1 MGAYR
6 KKNERKQ
13 SQVDNSK
20 FNFPE
25 RDCVVKEMGGYLKSV
40 CQESSRT
47 TLKCADSDIV
57 YDLNDVERD
66 RTVFGD
72 LCPDDHKFYQACG
85 LISYPNRKNPNL
97 FCGQFICK
105 NETHVESSFCESGKE
120 RHCSN
125 VQEENI
131 CEDERDT
138 EVCNEVCEE
147 ANCRDEA
154 LCNGFRYGKFCDRE
168 FYYSTQTIT
177 LLDWYDWVYNCKL
190 WAPFGGQYGRM
201 QFLENF
207 EGHICEHTLTGLQ
220 TPIFNYTR
228 CSVFRY
234 DPLTTASQWYL
245 NSTEIP
251 YCKNMMDQTNCT
263 DFSRVALSCMVDG
276 YKTNVSKFAICH
288 GRADVRICDNGIE
301 NDCKHLSPSC
311 FVHKHRLC
319 DGIIDC
325 IDQSDETALECIEMT
340 KTRCVRV
347 LGNESLPI
355 PLKWLGDGIGD
366 CLSLVDET
374 TDWPTCGSGV
384 TKRYVLNND
393 SCTDDFLCLNSV
405 TKFIPQQEL
414 CDLIETCGNENMI
427 CILSKDKPNLFTS
440 IIRDK
445 EEKVVPHCLR
455 GLESMQRLRS
465 RCSTSSFSFPSLNS
479 FGVSNL
485 KTIKTPN
492 ELYNCDYTFG
502 EMYLFLSCSGKC
514 LASSCPL
521 SRPLKYD
528 SCGGQY
534 PNRVFTVT
542 GMDYL
547 TFVTP
552 LKGSYHNDYFLCK
565 NNRCVS
571 YDKVCNLVDDCGDGS
586 DEDACT
592 NQFRCNATDTPIPK
606 WQRCDGHIDCE
617 DLSDEC
623 NRDCGKEIIGGIV
636 LKISA
641 WLIGFLAVTFNIGI
655 ITSSLMS
662 LKDVSTSMGLLNKLL
677 IVLISIGDFLVGGY
691 LFSISVIDLVYGA
704 SYCSKQ
710 RAWRSSVYCT
720 ILGIASTVGSQ
731 ISLFSMTC
739 LSLVRLFGIKN
750 AMSRSDDLSPKSYSK
765 ITSILF
771 AIAMS
776 AAAIA
781 VVPILPQFEDFFVNG
796 MRYDENNPMFIGF
809 PNKKVHHDVIKAYHG
824 RTMKDYKSLTWK
836 TALQLIDDMFT
847 SIHGGL
853 YRRKV
858 DFYGNDGVCLFKYFV
873 TKEDPQRLYS
883 WTILAINFFCFI
895 IITVSYII
903 INLVSVKS
911 SKVVRNRQ
919 INQRNRRMQR
929 KISMIIA
936 TDFCCWIPFVLVC
949 CLHSLSV
956 LDATP
961 WYSLFSIIA
970 LPINSVINPLL
981 FDSTVTKQIAKPIRS
996 VRQTVTRSLSSL
1008 RIRNDGGY
1016 PPTDTDVQIR
1026 DQPC

>member
-1 MGAYR
+1 M
-6 KKNERKQ
+6 
-13 SQVDNSK
+13 V
-20 FNFPE
+20 
-25 RDCVVKEMGGYLKSV
+25 VVKSGQTQISEP
-40 CQESSRT
+40 CP
-47 TLKCADSDIV
+47 
-57 YDLNDVERD
+57 ND
-66 RTVFGD
+66 
-72 LCPDDHKFYQACG
+72 PKFYQACG
-85 LISYPNRKNPNL
+85 GASRPNSRADNLLCEKFVCENEGNVETSYCVLGEEK
-97 FCGQFICK
+97 F
-105 NETHVESSFCESGKE
+105 
-120 RHCSN
+120 CSN
-125 VQEENI
+125 VEVEEI
-131 CEDERDT
+131 CANHNLTSTR
-138 EVCNEVCEE
+138 VCNDICDDDKH
-147 ANCRDEA
+147 CRDEA
-154 LCNGFRYGKFCDRE
+154 ECNGFRYGKFCHWNW
-168 FYYSTQTIT
+168 YYSIQTIS
-177 LLDWYDWVYNCKL
+177 LIDWYDWTYQCQL
-190 WAPFGGQYGRM
+190 WAPHKYRRGRED
-201 QFLENF
+201 FLSAYD
-207 EGHICEHTLTGLQ
+207 GPVCQHTLSNFQ
-220 TPIFNYTR
+220 TPIFNFTR
-228 CSVFRY
+228 CAVFKY
-234 DPLTTASQWYL
+234 DPNVNAWWLD
-245 NSTEIP
+245 STEIP

-319 DGIIDC
+319 DGIKDC

-384 TKRYVLNND
+384 TRRYVLNND

-405 TKFIPQQEL
+405 TKFIPENQL
-414 CDLIETCGNENMI
+414 CDMIDTCGNENLI
-427 CILSKDKPNLFTS
+427 CTLSKERPNLFTS
-440 IIRDK
+440 LLKDVQRKII
-445 EEKVVPHCLR
+445 PYCLR
-455 GLESMQRLRS
+455 GIPSLQKLSS
-465 RCSTSSFSFPSLNS
+465 KTCSTSSFFFPPQET
-479 FGVSNL
+479 FGVSNM
-485 KTIKTPN
+485 KTILAPKQF
-492 ELYNCDYTFG
+492 YNCDYTFG
-502 EMYLFLSCSGKC
+502 DMYVLLSCSGKC

-586 DEDACT
+586 DEETCT
-592 NQFRCNATDTPIPK
+592 NQFRCNATDTTIPK

-623 NRDCGKEIIGGIV
+623 NRDCGKEIIGGVV

-677 IVLISIGDFLVGGY
+677 IVLISFGDFLVGGY
-691 LFSISVIDLVYGA
+691 LFAISVINLLYGA
-704 SYCSKQ
+704 SYCSEQ
-710 RAWRSSVYCT
+710 TVWRSSVYCT

-739 LSLVRLFGIKN
+739 LSLVRLVGIKN
-750 AMSRSDDLSPKSYSK
+750 AMNISSSIDIKSSCK
-765 ITSILF
+765 ITAVLF
-771 AIAMS
+771 VITVAS
-776 AAAIA
+776 VAIA

-796 MRYDENNPMFIGF
+796 MRYDVNNSMFIGF
-809 PNKKVHHDVIKAYHG
+809 PNKKVHHQIIQAYHG
-824 RTMKDYKSLTWK
+824 RTMKDYKAITWR
-836 TALQLIDDMFT
+836 TVLQLIDSMFT
-847 SIHGGL
+847 SNYGGL

-895 IITVSYII
+895 IISVSYTI

-911 SKVVRNRQ
+911 SKIIRNRQ

-936 TDFCCWIPFVLVC
+936 TDFCCWIPFVLIC

-961 WYSLFSIIA
+961 WYSLFSVVI

-996 VRQTVTRSLSSL
+996 VRNTVTRSVSH
-1008 RIRNDGGY
+1008 
-1016 PPTDTDVQIR
+1016 
-1026 DQPC
+1026 C

>member
-1 MGAYR
+1 MCQDG
-6 KKNERKQ
+6 
-13 SQVDNSK
+13 SK
-20 FNFPE
+20 
-25 RDCVVKEMGGYLKSV
+25 R
-40 CQESSRT
+40 
-47 TLKCADSDIV
+47 TLKCLNTDV
-57 YDLNDVERD
+57 TYDVVVVKSGQTQLSKACPND
-66 RTVFGD
+66 
-72 LCPDDHKFYQACG
+72 PKFYQACG
-85 LISYPNRKNPNL
+85 ATSRPNSRADFLLCEKFVCENEGYVETSYCVHGEEN
-97 FCGQFICK
+97 
-105 NETHVESSFCESGKE
+105 S
-120 RHCSN
+120 CSN
-125 VQEENI
+125 VEVEEI
-131 CEDERDT
+131 CANQNVT
-138 EVCNEVCEE
+138 SSKVCNEICDDDEH
-147 ANCRDEA
+147 CKDEA
-154 LCNGFRYGKFCDRE
+154 ECNGFRYGKFCYWYNW
-168 FYYSTQTIT
+168 YYNIQTIS
-177 LLDWYDWVYNCKL
+177 LIDWYDWEYHCRL
-190 WAPFGGQYGRM
+190 WAPYQYRRGRED
-201 QFLENF
+201 FLRAYD
-207 EGHICEHTLTGLQ
+207 GPVCQHTLSNFM
-220 TPIFNYTR
+220 TPIFNFTR
-228 CSVFRY
+228 CAVFKY
-234 DPLTTASQWYL
+234 DHDVRVKAWWLS
-245 NSTEIP
+245 SSEIP

-263 DFSRVALSCMVDG
+263 DLSRVALSCMVDG

-288 GRADVRICDNGIE
+288 GRSDVRICDNGIE
-301 NDCKHLSPSC
+301 NNCKLLSPSC

-319 DGIIDC
+319 DGVIDC
-325 IDQSDETALECIEMT
+325 IDQSDEAALECNEMT
-340 KTRCVRV
+340 KTRCTRV

-374 TDWPTCGSGV
+374 TDWPTCGIGV
-384 TKRYVLNND
+384 TRRYVLNND
-393 SCTDDFLCLNSV
+393 SCTDDFLCLNSE
-405 TKFIPQQEL
+405 TKFIPENQL
-414 CDLIETCGNENMI
+414 CDMIDTCGNENLI
-427 CILSKDKPNLFTS
+427 CKLSKERPNLFTS
-440 IIRDK
+440 MIKDVKRKIM
-445 EEKVVPHCLR
+445 PYCLR
-455 GLESMQRLRS
+455 GLQSIQKMAKQ
-465 RCSTSSFSFPSLNS
+465 CFMSSFSFPPKET

-485 KTIKTPN
+485 RTFLAPKK
-492 ELYNCDYTFG
+492 LYNCDYTFG
-502 EMYLFLSCSGKC
+502 EMYVLLSCAGNC
-514 LASSCPL
+514 TASSCPL

-552 LKGSYHNDYFLCK
+552 RQGSYNNDYFLCK

-586 DEDACT
+586 DEETCT
-592 NQFRCNATDTPIPK
+592 NQFSCNATNTTIPK
-606 WQRCDGHIDCE
+606 WQKCDGHIDCE

-641 WLIGFLAVTFNIGI
+641 WLIGFLAVTFNICI

-677 IVLISIGDFLVGGY
+677 IMLISIGDFLVGGY
-691 LFSISVIDLVYGA
+691 LFSISVTDLVYGA

-710 RAWRSSVYCT
+710 VIWRSSIYCT

-739 LSLVRLFGIKN
+739 LSLARLFGIKN
-750 AMSRSDDLSPKSYSK
+750 AMNRSDDLSPKSYSK
-765 ITSILF
+765 IVSILF

-776 AAAIA
+776 AATIAI
-781 VVPILPQFEDFFVNG
+781 VPILPQFEDFFVNG
-796 MRYDENNPMFIGF
+796 MRYDESNPMFIGF
-809 PNKKVHHDVIKAYHG
+809 PNKEVHHQIIQAYYG
-824 RTMKDYKSLTWK
+824 RTMQDYKTITWK
-836 TALQLIDDMFT
+836 TVLQLIDDMFT
-847 SIHGGL
+847 STYGGL

-911 SKVVRNRQ
+911 SKLIKNRQ
-919 INQRNRRMQR
+919 INERNRRMQR

-936 TDFCCWIPFVLVC
+936 TDFCCWIPFVLIC

-961 WYSLFSIIA
+961 WYSFFSVVV

-996 VRQTVTRSLSSL
+996 VRKTVALSFSSL
-1008 RIRNDGGY
+1008 RKRNDCRY
-1016 PPTDTDVQIR
+1016 PPTNADVQIR